1 MRYFVTG
8 ATGFV
13 GGQVARQLLE
23 RGDEVI
29 ALARDPARADKLVQ
43 LGASVHRGDITDRE
57 SMRDG
62 MSGVGGVF
70 HVAGWYVP
78 GARDRGPAVPVNVDG
93 TRNVLELAHELAIS
107 RIVYTSTLAVN
118 SDTRGQIVDEMY
130 RYEGGAWLSEYDRT
144 KWLAHYTVAEPM
156 IQKGLPLVIVQ
167 PGMIYGPG
175 DTGAMHRI
183 FVQYLRGFWPI
194 APRQTAFCW
203 GHVEDMARGH
213 LLAMDRGRLGETYII
228 AGPAHT
234 LIDAFETGERITGI
248 RAPRLR
254 PGPAFFRT
262 MEPFIAAIED
272 YVPLPEAFRSEN
284 VRISAG
290 ATYLGRSDKA
300 RRELGF
306 AARSLEQGF
315 RDWLP
320 LELELLRGQ
329 HRS

>member
-1 MRYFVTG
+1 
-8 ATGFV
+8 
-13 GGQVARQLLE
+13 
-23 RGDEVI
+23 
-29 ALARDPARADKLVQ
+29 
-43 LGASVHRGDITDRE
+43 
-57 SMRDG
+57 
-62 MSGVGGVF
+62 
-70 HVAGWYVP
+70 
-78 GARDRGPAVPVNVDG
+78 VPVNVEG
-93 TRNVLELAHELAIS
+93 TRNVLEVANELAVP

-118 SDTRGQIVDEMY
+118 SDTRGLIVDETY
-130 RYEGGAWLSEYDRT
+130 THNGPWLSEYDRT
-144 KWLAHYTVAEPM
+144 KWLAHYEVAEPM
-156 IQKGLPLVIVQ
+156 IRNGLPLVIVQ

-183 FVQYLRGFWPI
+183 FIQYLRGLWPI

-213 LLAMDRGRLGETYII
+213 LLAMDRGRQGETYII

-234 LIDAFETGERITGI
+234 LIDAFETAERITGI
-248 RAPRLR
+248 RAPRVR

-262 MEPFIAAIED
+262 MAPLIAAIED
-272 YVPLPEAFRSEN
+272 YLPLPEAFRSES

-306 AARSLEQGF
+306 APRSLEQGF

-320 LELELLRGQ
+320 LELELLRA
-329 HRS
+329 RRRR